1 VLGALGGL
9 LVVEIRPS
17 GGVGRLGT
25 SLVNIVLYRYQS
37 SKIGGCIQAINAST
51 FSMGHIQ
58 PEMFLGDGLERLK
71 ASLHGSNS
79 LVVNV
84 VLRDSQVSLR
94 DFIDD
99 SEGQVVGDGLS
110 DYGGGSDSNMSI
122 EFWW

>member
-1 VLGALGGL
+1 VLGAWGGL

-17 GGVGRLGT
+17 DGVGRLGT
-25 SLVNIVLYRYQS
+25 SLVNIVLYSYQS
-37 SKIGGCIQAINAST
+37 SKIRGCIQAINAST

-84 VLRDSQVSLR
+84 VLSDS
-94 DFIDD
+94 IDD

-122 EFWW
+122 EFGW